1 MYIDLIVFIVLMII
15 VFLKYN
21 RFHSYVLFFA
31 IVDITLRILAFVRTN
46 IPIRGVSKVISDY
59 LPNSLIDLINKYT
72 SDWNMVNLI
81 LRWIYVGIM
90 TIFLY
95 YIIKLFLKKRKI

>member
-46 IPIRGVSKVISDY
+46 IPIRGISKVISDY